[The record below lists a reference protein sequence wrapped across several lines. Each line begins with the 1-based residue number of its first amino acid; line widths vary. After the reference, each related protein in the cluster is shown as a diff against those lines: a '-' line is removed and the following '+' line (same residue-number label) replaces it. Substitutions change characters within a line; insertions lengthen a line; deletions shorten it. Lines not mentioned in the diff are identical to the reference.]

1 MRNVRIICECAT
13 DRDINVC
20 ILLLFGVFCLLF
32 PAATRGRGAAQRDRS
47 CLVDTR
53 VETSSVDLATCGL
66 VAEFSFAVQTHTDV
80 DVMHHYQHKKSY

>member
-1 MRNVRIICECAT
+1 MICECAT
-13 DRDINVC
+13 DRDINVF
-20 ILLLFGVFCLLF
+20 ILLRPRPGGGAPQG
-32 PAATRGRGAAQRDRS
+32 PAHGTARLASRVS
-47 CLVDTR
+47 LVDTR